1 MTVLNPIFLVAF
13 IYRWMY
19 SHLSLHEFYAMAF
32 KSKSS
37 DRVFCLK
44 NGKYMMV
51 VFFISHFECSCMW
64 DWTALRSY
72 IPVHVYKLTW
82 LYQYEQL
89 TSNSVELLSLDRHWG
104 IFTITLIMYIPSSSK
119 CMYMHVN
126 AWVPCT

>member
-13 IYRWMY
+13 IYTWMY
-19 SHLSLHEFYAMAF
+19 SHLPLHEYYAMAF
-32 KSKSS
+32 
-37 DRVFCLK
+37 CLK
-44 NGKYMMV
+44 KGKYMMV
-51 VFFISHFECSCMW
+51 VFFLISHFECSCMW
-64 DWTALRSY
+64 DSIR
-72 IPVHVYKLTW
+72 IHVYVDCIKVICTCIWNLTW

-89 TSNSVELLSLDRHWG
+89 ASNSVELLSLDRHWG